1 MEDTEI
7 GDLSTTVIE
16 NRRLDTTENVSSKS
30 SSKEQVETKSSASE
44 KKSIAGITE
53 EVNKSNEYGASP
65 VIPVIQ
71 TTSEKVEIIFQLN
84 LKLSCIVFIFVATSL
99 VLKTFCSYLFHFNC
113 T

>member
-30 SSKEQVETKSSASE
+30 SKEQVETKSSASE
-44 KKSIAGITE
+44 KKSIAGVTE

-84 LKLSCIVFIFVATSL
+84 LKLLCIVFIFVATSL